1 MKQKLT
7 VFCLVTLLSLLSFTA
22 QGDGKTVSNK
32 LNSIF
37 SKATGFFLKTATLTA
52 DKVDS
57 IEAAL
62 GAKLRPT
69 DLKPTYYIALGA
81 NRKPMGAV
89 LFVDVESPKGTID
102 GAVGLNMQGKVV
114 KVAVYADKEAS
125 GIADAKFLKQFEGF
139 GVENKFQV
147 GVDVKAASGHKDA
160 SQAVALMPKKVLLMT
175 YALFPKKKSETKA
188 EGTAPDGEE
197 PTPEIVEPESL
208 IELMDMMK
216 EAYDVIREYFQT
228 GTDKAAAVKAA
239 KQLVEY
245 TDFIIDFEPPKNP
258 NETEEYDYFQQ
269 QAADGLRQFAD
280 ALEKEGKSDNTEKQ
294 WQKILDSVNKAHL
307 RFSVEEVD
315 LDEDLK

>member
-1 MKQKLT
+1 
-7 VFCLVTLLSLLSFTA
+7 
-22 QGDGKTVSNK
+22 
-32 LNSIF
+32 
-37 SKATGFFLKTATLTA
+37 
-52 DKVDS
+52 
-57 IEAAL
+57 
-62 GAKLRPT
+62 
-69 DLKPTYYIALGA
+69 
-81 NRKPMGAV
+81 MGAV

-102 GAVGLNMQGKVV
+102 GAVGLNMQGKVI
-114 KVAVYADKEAS
+114 KVAVYAHKEAS
-125 GIADAKFLKQFEGF
+125 EIADAKFLKQFEGF

-147 GVDVKAASGHKDA
+147 GVDVKAVSGHKDA

-175 YALFPKKKSETKA
+175 YALFPKKSEAKA
-188 EGTAPDGEE
+188 EGTAPDTEE
-197 PTPEIVEPESL
+197 PAPEIVEPESL

-216 EAYDVIREYFQT
+216 ESYDVIREYFQT

-245 TDFIIDFEPPKNP
+245 TDYIIDFEPPKNP

-269 QAADGLRQFAD
+269 QAADGLRQFAT

-294 WQKILDSVNKAHL
+294 WQKILDVVNKAHL

>member
-7 VFCLVTLLSLLSFTA
+7 VFFLITLLSLLAFTA
-22 QGDGKTVSNK
+22 RSDEKTVSKK

-37 SKATGFFLKTATLTA
+37 PKAAGFFLKTAALTS
-52 DKVDS
+52 DKVES
-57 IEAAL
+57 IQNAL
-62 GAKLRPT
+62 GVKLRPT
-69 DLKPTYYIALGA
+69 DLNPTYYIALGA
-81 NRKPMGAV
+81 KRKPMGAV
-89 LFVDVESPKGTID
+89 LFVDVESPKGTIID
-102 GAVGLNMQGKVV
+102 GAVGLNMEGKVV
-114 KVAVYADKEAS
+114 KVAVYAHKETT

-147 GVDVKAASGHKDA
+147 GVDVKAVSGHKDA

-175 YALFPKKKSETKA
+175 YALFPKKSETKA
-188 EGTAPDGEE
+188 AETVPKDEV

-216 EAYDVIREYFQT
+216 DAYDVIREYFQT
-228 GTDKAAAVKAA
+228 GTDKASAVTAA
-239 KQLVEY
+239 KQLVKY

-258 NETEEYDYFQQ
+258 NETEEYDYFQG
-269 QAADGLRQFAD
+269 QAADGLRQFTD
-280 ALEKEGKSDNTEKQ
+280 ALEKEGKSDKTEKQ
-294 WQKILDSVNKAHL
+294 WQAIVEVVNKAHL